1 MHDRPARVPPYAAF
15 FATLLLLGPVHLLL
29 PIVHVFR
36 FPWSMFGVIGLVL
49 AVPVASGQ
57 QSAFGRHR
65 QGGMYTDVP
74 TRLITDGPF
83 RYTRNP
89 LYLAMALAT
98 LGIAVMLGSLGALL
112 LIAAEVAVMTVGIRY
127 EERVLH
133 REFGEEYDAYR
144 RRVRRWI

>member
-1 MHDRPARVPPYAAF
+1 MLALYDQ
-15 FATLLLLGPVHLLL
+15 LLVHSPT
-29 PIVHVFR
+29 PIV
-36 FPWSMFGVIGLVL
+36 VL
-49 AVPVASGQ
+49 NRAVAVAEV
-57 QSAFGRHR
+57 H
-65 QGGMYTDVP
+65 
-74 TRLITDGPF
+74 GP
-83 RYTRNP
+83 
-89 LYLAMALAT
+89 AMALAT